1 MRTILTACA
10 LFATLGVSSV
20 RVADRPNIVWLVSED
35 NSAAWLRLYEPHG
48 APTPHIE
55 ALARDGIVFEHAFS
69 NAPVCSVARST
80 LISGS
85 YAPRLFAQFHR
96 RAVPVPMPEGLRMFP
111 AYLREAGYFTSNNS
125 KEDYNLAKP
134 DGVWDES
141 SGTASYRHRQP
152 GQPFFHVQNF
162 SATHEG
168 QLFFSAE
175 EMAAAPTTTDPAS
188 VRVPAYLPDT
198 PIFRY
203 SIARYLDLQMKM
215 DAQVGAFIDQLARD
229 GVLDDTIVF
238 YYGDN
243 GGVLP
248 RSKGYAYNSGLQIP
262 LVVRVPPKWRHLV
275 TGQPGSR
282 EAAFVSF
289 DDFGPTVLNLAGVPV
304 PAGMDGKAFLGPKVD
319 AASLRGRDEAFGY
332 ADRFDEK
339 YDLVRTLR
347 KGQFVYVRSYQP
359 FNVDALFN
367 EYRYHQLAYLE
378 LARLYREGGLT
389 AVQKQFFEPRA
400 AEALYDLSTDPDE
413 VRNLARDPAYAG
425 ITSELR
431 RRLTGWVK
439 SLPDL
444 SFYPESKLAG
454 EAARNPTAYGSAHRD
469 DIARLV
475 DVADLALLPFA
486 QASSGL
492 TRALGSTNPWERY
505 WALIVCSS
513 FGRTAAPFIDRARDL
528 AAHDSE
534 PLVRVRA
541 AEFLGIVHGGDPVP
555 VLQEALATSTSAVE
569 SLLILN
575 TVTLLR
581 DYHGYQ
587 FSLTARSL
595 GMAFDGVA
603 RRLDHVKP

>member
-1 MRTILTACA
+1 MRTVLTVCA
-10 LFATLGVSSV
+10 LFVTLAVSSV

-96 RAVPVPMPEGLRMFP
+96 RSVPVPMPEGQRMFP
-111 AYLREAGYFTSNNS
+111 AYLRDAGYYTSNNS
-125 KEDYNLAKP
+125 KEDYNLLKP

-162 SATHEG
+162 AATHEG
-168 QLFFSAE
+168 QLFFSAG

-215 DAQVGAFIDQLARD
+215 DAQVGAFVDQLAKD

-262 LVVRVPPKWRHLV
+262 LVVHVPPKWRHLV
-275 TGQPGSR
+275 TEPPGSR

-289 DDFGPTVLNLAGVPV
+289 ADFGATVLNLAGVRV
-304 PAGMDGKAFLGPKVD
+304 PAGMDGKAFLGPGVD
-319 AASLRGRDEAFGY
+319 AASLRRRDETFGY

-339 YDLVRTLR
+339 YDFVRTLR
-347 KGQFVYVRSYQP
+347 KGRFVYVRSYQP

-367 EYRYHQLAYLE
+367 EYRYRQLAYRE
-378 LARLYREGGLT
+378 WARLYREAGLT
-389 AVQKQFFEPRA
+389 PAQRQFFEPRA
-400 AEALYDLSTDPDE
+400 AEALYDLSADPDE
-413 VRNLARDPAYAG
+413 VHNLAGDPAYASV
-425 ITSELR
+425 TSELR
-431 RRLTGWVK
+431 HRLSGWVK

-444 SFYPESKLAG
+444 SFYPESMLAND
-454 EAARNPTAYGSAHRD
+454 AARNPTGFGAAHRD
-469 DIARLV
+469 DIGRLV
-475 DVADLALLPFA
+475 DVADLQLLPFA

-492 TRALGSTNPWERY
+492 TRALASGNPWERY

-513 FGRTAAPFIDRARDL
+513 FGRTAAPFIDRARTL
-528 AAHDSE
+528 ATHDPE

-541 AEFLGIVHGGDPVP
+541 AEFLGIVHAADPVP
-555 VLQEALATSTSAVE
+555 LLEEALARSTSAVE

-581 DYHGYQ
+581 DYHGYR
-587 FSLTARSL
+587 FNVTSRNL
-595 GMAFDGVA
+595 GNAFDGVS